1 MGIRLKVLLLV
12 LFVNFS
18 NSSFAE
24 TCVSSQFIK
33 KQERIMTNKANKLIP
48 MIKHNTELTNNIR
61 LYGGAFDDCRDNLG
75 IIYKFATKISFEDW
89 FCVKERKDWR
99 YISKESLEYNKK
111 MLDASIEV
119 LKLRMEL
126 EALKNN
132 ICS

>member
-33 KQERIMTNKANKLIP
+33 KQERIM
-48 MIKHNTELTNNIR
+48 TELTNNIR